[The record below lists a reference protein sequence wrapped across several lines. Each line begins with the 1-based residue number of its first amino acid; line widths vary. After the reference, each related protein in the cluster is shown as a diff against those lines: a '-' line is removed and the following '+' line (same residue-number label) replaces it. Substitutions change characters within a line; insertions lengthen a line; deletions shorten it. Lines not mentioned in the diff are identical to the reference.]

1 MKISEQKK
9 IFPCKIN
16 GVEIEKATTSDL
28 MSARIVYLFITPVF
42 LLITLALIFIA
53 FKFGDTLESN
63 NKLYFWGILFLF
75 SSISSVRILT
85 NVINELKNRE
95 ISVEDKNI
103 ANKKSKKYI
112 ATLVII
118 LTIIIVLAISLF
130 SKSNPKPKR
139 KPSSSSSNGSS
150 YGAGGYEMPNGSDDS
165 FADYVQR
172 VDPDLYNAMQDR
184 YNEAVGK

>member
-28 MSARIVYLFITPVF
+28 LSSKIFYLFHIPLAF
-42 LLITLALIFIA
+42 LTSLTLLFIKYNFGETLNPDNNLYLFAILILIGA
-53 FKFGDTLESN
+53 
-63 NKLYFWGILFLF
+63 IL
-75 SSISSVRILT
+75 SVRNLT
-85 NVINELKNRE
+85 NVIRELKTRE
-95 ISVEDKNI
+95 ISAEDKNI
-103 ANKKSKKYI
+103 ANKNSKKNI

-118 LTIIIVLAISLF
+118 WTLIIVFVICLS

-139 KPSSSSSNGSS
+139 KPSSSSSSGSS
-150 YGAGGYEMPNGSDDS
+150 YGAGGYEMPNDSDDS

-172 VDPDLYNAMQDR
+172 VDPDLYNAMNNR